1 MQPLKIRRGSLSISA
16 HICLGDTIIREKT
29 QTQKGKWYMISCIK
43 SYNLELTEV
52 ESTMEVSEPC
62 GGEGGDEAV
71 GQKVQTPS

>member
-1 MQPLKIRRGSLSISA
+1 
-16 HICLGDTIIREKT
+16 
-29 QTQKGKWYMISCIK
+29 MISWIK
-43 SYNLELTEV
+43 FYNLELTEV